1 MNKHR
6 NTAIAAAISA
16 GAFLAIATSAGA
28 QEEAAGTEFDLTFSL
43 AEMSGAEPI
52 AIGAGE
58 MALAVNQVAHLF
70 GDDAFLNYAVGNC
83 SSLQIVDI
91 EAGTI
96 EIEGY
101 CSYRDSDGD
110 RVFERF
116 ATDSAV
122 SIGVL
127 TLTGEF
133 IGGTGK
139 FEGIAGA
146 VATEMFGIVENGD
159 VTLVGGR
166 KTGRFTL
173 PGEDVAPPPEETAV
187 PAQPTPAAEA
197 EDDAALFAALMEEGA
212 FVYRRVANC
221 AGCHGNE
228 GAGDFGPRLAGDGY
242 LASVGGVVGIIL
254 GGFTEHGMPAFADD
268 LDNRQVAAVATFV
281 RNSWGNEYGLVRE
294 EWVANRR

>member
-1 MNKHR
+1 MSKPRSNS
-6 NTAIAAAISA
+6 IAAISLSA
-16 GAFLAIATSAGA
+16 VLAFATSAVA
-28 QEEAAGTEFDLTFSL
+28 QDEAAGTAFDLTFSL
-43 AEMSGAEPI
+43 VEISGGQPI
-52 AIGAGE
+52 AIGASQ

-70 GDDAFLNYAVGNC
+70 GDDGFLNYAVGDC
-83 SSLQIVDI
+83 ASLQIVDM

-96 EIEGY
+96 HIEGY

-110 RVFERF
+110 WVFEQF
-116 ATDSAV
+116 ATDAAV
-122 SIGVL
+122 PIGAL

-139 FEGIAGA
+139 FDGIAGT
-146 VATEMFGIVENGD
+146 VATEMFGFVQNGE

-166 KTGRFTL
+166 KTGRFIVA
-173 PGEDVAPPPEETAV
+173 GEELAPLAEDEA
-187 PAQPTPAAEA
+187 APAAAVETNN
-197 EDDAALFAALMEEGA
+197 DDALFAALMEEGA

-228 GAGDFGPRLAGDGY
+228 GLGDFGPRLAGDSY

-254 GGFTEHGMPAFADD
+254 GGFTEHGMPAFAAD

>member
-1 MNKHR
+1 MYKLRSNKI
-6 NTAIAAAISA
+6 TAAISA
-16 GAFLAIATSAGA
+16 GALLAIVNSAVAQNEPAGA
-28 QEEAAGTEFDLTFSL
+28 EFDLTFSL
-43 AEMSGAEPI
+43 VEISGGDPI
-52 AIGAGE
+52 AIGAGQ

-70 GDDAFLNYAVGNC
+70 GNDGFLNYAVGNC
-83 SSLQIVDI
+83 SSLQLVDI

-101 CSYRDSDGD
+101 CSYRDSEGD
-110 RVFERF
+110 HVFERF

-122 SIGVL
+122 SIGAL
-127 TLTGEF
+127 ILTGEF

-139 FEGIAGA
+139 FDGIAGT
-146 VATEMFGIVENGD
+146 VTTEMYGFVGNGD

-166 KTGRFTL
+166 KTGRFVVAGDEL
-173 PGEDVAPPPEETAV
+173 PAPAEDVAAPAEEV
-187 PAQPTPAAEA
+187 D
-197 EDDAALFAALMEEGA
+197 EDEALFAALMEEGA
-212 FVYRRVANC
+212 LVYRRVANC

-228 GAGDFGPRLAGDGY
+228 GLGDFGPRLAGDGY

-254 GGFTEHGMPAFADD
+254 GGFTEHGMPAFAAD
-268 LDNRQVAAVATFV
+268 LDNRQVAAVATFI

>member
-1 MNKHR
+1 MLKLR
-6 NTAIAAAISA
+6 IITAAISA
-16 GAFLAIATSAGA
+16 GAVLAIVNSAVA
-28 QEEAAGTEFDLTFSL
+28 QNEASGTEFDLTFSL
-43 AEMSGAEPI
+43 VEMSGREPI
-52 AIGAGE
+52 AIGAGQ

-70 GDDAFLNYAVGNC
+70 GDDAFLNYAVGDC

-110 RVFERF
+110 RVFEQF

-122 SIGVL
+122 PIGVL
-127 TLTGEF
+127 AMTGEF

-139 FEGIAGA
+139 FDGIAGA
-146 VATEMFGIVENGD
+146 VATEMFGFVENGE

-166 KTGRFTL
+166 KTGRFVVA
-173 PGEDVAPPPEETAV
+173 GEDVAPPTEEVAA
-187 PAQPTPAAEA
+187 PAQPAPATEA
-197 EDDAALFAALMEEGA
+197 EDDEALFAALMEEGA

-228 GAGDFGPRLAGDGY
+228 GLGDFGPRLAGDGY

-254 GGFTEHGMPAFADD
+254 GGFTEHGMPAFAAD

-294 EWVANRR
+294 VWVANRR